1 MQGMHCVE
9 ESRSVAHSSRI
20 YVINLQGGNGVGL
33 CHLGKACLSLLDKS
47 PDLLFQLPSR
57 RFEELVAEIL
67 EKQGYEVDLTPASG
81 DGGFDMY
88 AAKKDGLGNFL
99 YLVECKR
106 YTPPNKVGVE
116 IIRAVNGVV
125 QAKQATAG
133 AVVTTSACRNLFDN

>member
-1 MQGMHCVE
+1 
-9 ESRSVAHSSRI
+9 
-20 YVINLQGGNGVGL
+20 VGL

-88 AAKKDGLGNFL
+88 AAKKDGLGKFL

-116 IIRAVNGVV
+116 IIRASMRSFKPNR
-125 QAKQATAG
+125 QRLAQSSQRRPSPEARESSNANRNTA
-133 AVVTTSACRNLFDN
+133 